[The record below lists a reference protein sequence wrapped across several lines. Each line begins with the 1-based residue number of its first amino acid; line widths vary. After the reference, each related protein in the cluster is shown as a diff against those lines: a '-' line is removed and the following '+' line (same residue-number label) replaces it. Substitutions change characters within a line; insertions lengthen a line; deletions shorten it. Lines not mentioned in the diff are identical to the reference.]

1 MEHQQF
7 IDFLQQHHPHIGEKE
22 ACMRIN
28 RVSDDFCMRTEI
40 LKDYMDI
47 GDTAAGQRYYPSAS
61 AGNNNFIDDG
71 FSQIEEDDAYYGGG
85 FNGRV
90 LKILNVWVDDVLIP
104 RLVTKNAAQLIDD
117 DEYDNADNAL
127 ATPSSTSNERY
138 WYFNDVKGG
147 RVGIVEK
154 STNAVIRDGKTSQFQ
169 SVSESSLQIRCY
181 AIVRSLHLS
190 PDVTGGSSTLDG
202 ATVIGTLEIPPMY
215 HNAIVDKA
223 ISQGYTDP
231 RNLNLQMA
239 QYFDNEYEKAV
250 KKAKIWA
257 RSNGVT
263 TGFVAPCDF

>member
-40 LKDYMDI
+40 LKHYIDV
-47 GDTAAGQRYYPSAS
+47 GDTTAGQRYYPSAS
-61 AGNNNFIDDG
+61 AATDQLGN
-71 FSQIEEDDAYYGGG
+71 QIEEADAMQGEGFGGA
-85 FNGRV
+85 V

-117 DEYDNADNAL
+117 DEYTGADNAL

-138 WYFNDVKGG
+138 WYPIESKGM
-147 RVGIVEK
+147 RLGIVEK
-154 STNAVIRDGKTSQFQ
+154 STNTVTRDDKTSQFQ
-169 SVSESSLQIRCY
+169 SVSETGLQIRVH
-181 AIVRSLHLS
+181 AIVRSAHLS
-190 PDVTGGSSTLDG
+190 PDLISGGSVVDG
-202 ATVIGTLEIPPMY
+202 GNKVGTLEIPSMY

-250 KKAKIWA
+250 KKAKTWA

-263 TGFVAPCDF
+263 TGSIAPCDF